1 MLAIYKKDNILY
13 SLAENGM
20 DKDDVAMLITAVS
33 EHLEKYKSAAWYI
46 EVSEVKNTRHQTV
59 ENEMEFKIPKQDH
72 LKKVALVGSI
82 EWQEEFT
89 KNLLPFSEAHIKYFH
104 SEDKELAKSWI
115 EK

>member
-13 SLAENGM
+13 TLAENGM
-20 DKDDVAMLITAVS
+20 EKDDIAMLITAVS
-33 EHLEKYKSAAWYI
+33 EHLEKYESTAWYI
-46 EVSEVKNTRHQTV
+46 EVGEAKNRRHRNI
-59 ENEMEFKIPKQDH
+59 ENEMEFKNSKQDH

>member
-1 MLAIYKKDNILY
+1 
-13 SLAENGM
+13 
-20 DKDDVAMLITAVS
+20 
-33 EHLEKYKSAAWYI
+33 
-46 EVSEVKNTRHQTV
+46 
-59 ENEMEFKIPKQDH
+59 MEFKIPKQDH

>member
-13 SLAENGM
+13 ALAENGM
-20 DKDDVAMLITAVS
+20 DKDDATMLLTAVS

-46 EVSEVKNTRHQTV
+46 DVSEVKNTRHQTV
-59 ENEMEFKIPKQDH
+59 ENEMEFKIRKQDH

-89 KNLLPFSEAHIKYFH
+89 KNLLPFSEAHIK
-104 SEDKELAKSWI
+104 DKELAKSWI

>member
-1 MLAIYKKDNILY
+1 MLAIYKKDKILY
-13 SLAENGM
+13 TLAENSM
-20 DKDDVAMLITAVS
+20 DQGDVAMLLKAVS

-46 EVSEVKNTRHQTV
+46 EVSEVKNTRHHIIK
-59 ENEMEFKIPKQDH
+59 NEMQFKIPKQDH